1 MHQQILI
8 QMLRPVILIVL
19 TYLLAVFSLN
29 ASTGSKWIPMNL
41 SNEDGLSNSAITC
54 IYQDSEGLI
63 WFGSWDGL
71 NRYDGINIRVFKP
84 DIFDE
89 GSFSNNVI
97 RNLLED

>member
-1 MHQQILI
+1 
-8 QMLRPVILIVL
+8 
-19 TYLLAVFSLN
+19 
-29 ASTGSKWIPMNL
+29 MNL

-54 IYQDSEGLI
+54 IYKDLEGLI

-89 GSFSNNVI
+89 GSLSNNVI